1 MFELLKQANDDAW
14 HAYIQHDFVRG
25 LADGSLPKACFQ
37 HYLKQ
42 DYLFLIHFARAYGLA
57 VYKSTSL
64 EDMRHAQASLSAILD
79 TELDLHISYCRDW
92 GIDPATLRDLP
103 ESRATMAYT
112 RYVLERGLAGDLVDL
127 HVALSPCVIGYAEV
141 AEWILA
147 QPETKLDGNPYRSWI
162 VMYSSEEYREV
173 AASARTYLDTLGEGL
188 SPQALARHQKSFG
201 EATRLEADFWQ
212 MGLDL
217 AD

>member
-1 MFELLKQANDDAW
+1 MFERLKQANADAW
-14 HAYIQHDFVRG
+14 RTYIQHPFVRG
-25 LADGSLPKACFQ
+25 LATGSLPEACFQ

-57 VYKSTSL
+57 VYKSNTLS
-64 EDMRHAQASLSAILD
+64 DMRHAQASLSAILD
-79 TELDLHISYCRDW
+79 TELDLHISYCKTW
-92 GIDPATLRDLP
+92 GIEEKDLLTLP

-112 RYVLERGLAGDLVDL
+112 RYVLERGLAGDLIDL

-141 AEWILA
+141 ADWILA
-147 QPETKLDGNPYRSWI
+147 QPETQLNDNPYRSWI
-162 VMYSSEEYREV
+162 EMYASEEYKVV
-173 AASARTYLDTLGEGL
+173 AGSALEYLNAQGQEI
-188 SPQALARHQKSFG
+188 SPTTLARYQKSFG